1 MKKLLLLLFVSIIFT
16 SCKQPIDNYKGGVI
30 YEKNMEIV
38 KIKLLN
44 EDSIYYF
51 KTIYLLKL
59 DLDRYNV
66 GDTIK

>member
-1 MKKLLLLLFVSIIFT
+1 
-16 SCKQPIDNYKGGVI
+16 
-30 YEKNMEIV
+30 MEIV

-51 KTIYLLKL
+51 KTIYPLKL